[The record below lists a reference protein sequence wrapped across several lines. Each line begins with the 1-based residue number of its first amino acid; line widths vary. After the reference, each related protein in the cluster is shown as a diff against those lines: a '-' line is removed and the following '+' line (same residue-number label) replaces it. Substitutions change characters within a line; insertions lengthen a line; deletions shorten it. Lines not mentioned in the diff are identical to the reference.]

1 MSKNKKNKEFVMPVE
16 EAFAEGIISEE
27 AVTAAE
33 DIFAEPVILGPIEV
47 IEEQTEEN
55 KPAVILT
62 EARPGVVTNC
72 HRLNIR
78 KEPSLNA
85 EILRA
90 ISKGDVVGILDGQ
103 EANGWLPVI
112 LSDGTKGYTMK
123 DYIN

>member
-1 MSKNKKNKEFVMPVE
+1 MSKNKKQKEYTPPVVE
-16 EAFAEGIISEE
+16 EIPVATEE
-27 AVTAAE
+27 MLV
-33 DIFAEPVILGPIEV
+33 DSVVLPYI
-47 IEEQTEEN
+47 EQTEEN